1 MEFVGLE
8 NFIKVFQDSTFWVTM
23 KNSILWIVVTVPVQA
38 ILGFFLAYAIEERI
52 KSKKADGKA
61 FSRTFYR
68 TLFFIPVVTSVT
80 VVAIMFSKIF
90 QPYQGIIGHY
100 LNSWFGMSPTINVLG
115 NSKAALWGIMLANI
129 WEWTGWSMIM
139 YIGGISQI
147 SEDVKEAAR
156 IDGANTWQEI
166 IYVYIPALGS
176 VHKSLL
182 MLGIIGS
189 LQTYALIG
197 VMTGGGPNHATEMP
211 GTYIFMKG
219 FTESQMG
226 YACAISV
233 AVLIFALV
241 LTFIQVRFLGSG
253 DFMKKGELIMGA
265 VNKIKRLGHRDRSWK
280 IFLAVMAVI
289 ALIPLVYALSLSVRT
304 QNSIYDP
311 RLFVTDL
318 TIGNYIKAI
327 SDNPTIL
334 NNFISSLVISVIS
347 TAATVL
353 CASMAV
359 YGFSRKNVYGKVIM
373 YNLILCTLM
382 VPISALVIPIT
393 QLNSRMGLLDN
404 YFGLIFPYIALNI
417 PYAVTILQG
426 FMKGVPKELEEAAGL
441 DGCNIVQ
448 LYTRIVM
455 PMLKPGIVVV
465 AIWTFLTCWNEF
477 FLALCTMTKATTKT
491 LPLIAQQYKGV
502 YNSQPGI
509 LFAILII
516 ITIPMVIFYCVVQK
530 QFVKGMTAGAV
541 KG

>member
-1 MEFVGLE
+1 MTDLAKVQKKKRKINVAGYLFILPAMLFFCLYILYPIFFIVKNSLLKWATLSNMEFVGLE

-52 KSKKADGKA
+52 TSKKADGKA

-166 IYVYIPALGS
+166 IYIYIPALGS

-253 DFMKKGELIMGA
+253 DFMKKGE
-265 VNKIKRLGHRDRSWK
+265 
-280 IFLAVMAVI
+280 
-289 ALIPLVYALSLSVRT
+289 
-304 QNSIYDP
+304 
-311 RLFVTDL
+311 
-318 TIGNYIKAI
+318 
-327 SDNPTIL
+327 
-334 NNFISSLVISVIS
+334 
-347 TAATVL
+347 
-353 CASMAV
+353 
-359 YGFSRKNVYGKVIM
+359 
-373 YNLILCTLM
+373 
-382 VPISALVIPIT
+382 
-393 QLNSRMGLLDN
+393 
-404 YFGLIFPYIALNI
+404 
-417 PYAVTILQG
+417 
-426 FMKGVPKELEEAAGL
+426 
-441 DGCNIVQ
+441 
-448 LYTRIVM
+448 
-455 PMLKPGIVVV
+455 
-465 AIWTFLTCWNEF
+465 
-477 FLALCTMTKATTKT
+477 
-491 LPLIAQQYKGV
+491 
-502 YNSQPGI
+502 
-509 LFAILII
+509 
-516 ITIPMVIFYCVVQK
+516 
-530 QFVKGMTAGAV
+530 
-541 KG
+541 

>member
-1 MEFVGLE
+1 MTDLAKVQKKKRKINVAGYLFILPAMLFFCLYILYPIFFIVKNSLLKWATLSNMEFVGLE

-197 VMTGGGPNHATEMP
+197 VMTGGGPYHAT
-211 GTYIFMKG
+211 
-219 FTESQMG
+219 
-226 YACAISV
+226 
-233 AVLIFALV
+233 
-241 LTFIQVRFLGSG
+241 
-253 DFMKKGELIMGA
+253 
-265 VNKIKRLGHRDRSWK
+265 
-280 IFLAVMAVI
+280 
-289 ALIPLVYALSLSVRT
+289 
-304 QNSIYDP
+304 
-311 RLFVTDL
+311 
-318 TIGNYIKAI
+318 
-327 SDNPTIL
+327 
-334 NNFISSLVISVIS
+334 
-347 TAATVL
+347 
-353 CASMAV
+353 
-359 YGFSRKNVYGKVIM
+359 
-373 YNLILCTLM
+373 
-382 VPISALVIPIT
+382 
-393 QLNSRMGLLDN
+393 
-404 YFGLIFPYIALNI
+404 
-417 PYAVTILQG
+417 
-426 FMKGVPKELEEAAGL
+426 
-441 DGCNIVQ
+441 
-448 LYTRIVM
+448 
-455 PMLKPGIVVV
+455 
-465 AIWTFLTCWNEF
+465 
-477 FLALCTMTKATTKT
+477 
-491 LPLIAQQYKGV
+491 
-502 YNSQPGI
+502 
-509 LFAILII
+509 
-516 ITIPMVIFYCVVQK
+516 
-530 QFVKGMTAGAV
+530 
-541 KG
+541 

>member
-1 MEFVGLE
+1 ME

-139 YIGGISQI
+139 YI
-147 SEDVKEAAR
+147 
-156 IDGANTWQEI
+156 
-166 IYVYIPALGS
+166 YIPALGS

-253 DFMKKGELIMGA
+253 DFMKKGE
-265 VNKIKRLGHRDRSWK
+265 
-280 IFLAVMAVI
+280 
-289 ALIPLVYALSLSVRT
+289 
-304 QNSIYDP
+304 
-311 RLFVTDL
+311 
-318 TIGNYIKAI
+318 
-327 SDNPTIL
+327 
-334 NNFISSLVISVIS
+334 
-347 TAATVL
+347 
-353 CASMAV
+353 
-359 YGFSRKNVYGKVIM
+359 
-373 YNLILCTLM
+373 
-382 VPISALVIPIT
+382 
-393 QLNSRMGLLDN
+393 
-404 YFGLIFPYIALNI
+404 
-417 PYAVTILQG
+417 
-426 FMKGVPKELEEAAGL
+426 
-441 DGCNIVQ
+441 
-448 LYTRIVM
+448 
-455 PMLKPGIVVV
+455 
-465 AIWTFLTCWNEF
+465 
-477 FLALCTMTKATTKT
+477 
-491 LPLIAQQYKGV
+491 
-502 YNSQPGI
+502 
-509 LFAILII
+509 
-516 ITIPMVIFYCVVQK
+516 
-530 QFVKGMTAGAV
+530 
-541 KG
+541 

>member
-1 MEFVGLE
+1 MMPYLSCKKIE
-8 NFIKVFQDSTFWVTM
+8 NDVYNFPTWQYCKYKDIFDSRIII
-23 KNSILWIVVTVPVQA
+23 NSTAKFYISISYQKDLLSIDTRIFTPS
-38 ILGFFLAYAIEERI
+38 FFLAYAIEERI

-166 IYVYIPALGS
+166 IYIYIPALGS

-253 DFMKKGELIMGA
+253 DFMKKGE
-265 VNKIKRLGHRDRSWK
+265 
-280 IFLAVMAVI
+280 
-289 ALIPLVYALSLSVRT
+289 
-304 QNSIYDP
+304 
-311 RLFVTDL
+311 
-318 TIGNYIKAI
+318 
-327 SDNPTIL
+327 
-334 NNFISSLVISVIS
+334 
-347 TAATVL
+347 
-353 CASMAV
+353 
-359 YGFSRKNVYGKVIM
+359 
-373 YNLILCTLM
+373 
-382 VPISALVIPIT
+382 
-393 QLNSRMGLLDN
+393 
-404 YFGLIFPYIALNI
+404 
-417 PYAVTILQG
+417 
-426 FMKGVPKELEEAAGL
+426 
-441 DGCNIVQ
+441 
-448 LYTRIVM
+448 
-455 PMLKPGIVVV
+455 
-465 AIWTFLTCWNEF
+465 
-477 FLALCTMTKATTKT
+477 
-491 LPLIAQQYKGV
+491 
-502 YNSQPGI
+502 
-509 LFAILII
+509 
-516 ITIPMVIFYCVVQK
+516 
-530 QFVKGMTAGAV
+530 
-541 KG
+541 

>member
-1 MEFVGLE
+1 MTDLAKVQKKKRKINVAGYLFILPAMLFFCLYILYPIFFIVKNSLLKWATLSNMEFVGLE

-226 YACAISV
+226 YACAMALKNLMGLVCDPV
-233 AVLIFALV
+233 AGLV
-241 LTFIQVRFLGSG
+241 EVPCVKRNVG
-253 DFMKKGELIMGA
+253 GA
-265 VNKIKRLGHRDRSWK
+265 VNALAAADMALAGIISQIPVDQVIDAMGEVGIKMDVSLRETSLGGV
-280 IFLAVMAVI
+280 AVSPRGIEI
-289 ALIPLVYALSLSVRT
+289 AEKL
-304 QNSIYDP
+304 
-311 RLFVTDL
+311 
-318 TIGNYIKAI
+318 
-327 SDNPTIL
+327 
-334 NNFISSLVISVIS
+334 
-347 TAATVL
+347 
-353 CASMAV
+353 
-359 YGFSRKNVYGKVIM
+359 
-373 YNLILCTLM
+373 
-382 VPISALVIPIT
+382 
-393 QLNSRMGLLDN
+393 
-404 YFGLIFPYIALNI
+404 
-417 PYAVTILQG
+417 
-426 FMKGVPKELEEAAGL
+426 
-441 DGCNIVQ
+441 
-448 LYTRIVM
+448 
-455 PMLKPGIVVV
+455 
-465 AIWTFLTCWNEF
+465 
-477 FLALCTMTKATTKT
+477 
-491 LPLIAQQYKGV
+491 
-502 YNSQPGI
+502 
-509 LFAILII
+509 
-516 ITIPMVIFYCVVQK
+516 
-530 QFVKGMTAGAV
+530 GM
-541 KG
+541 